1 MPIIDS
7 RTLNIIKDYSID
19 ELISIVKDMRAYN
32 MVALCAA
39 RSGHTGGTLSI
50 MDVAA
55 VLYLKVIRHDPSDP
69 KWDDRDRVF
78 WSVGHK
84 APALYVALGMA
95 GYFPIEETVK
105 LRKLW
110 SGFEGHPNQFK
121 LPGLELSSGSLGQGL
136 GVAIGSAL
144 RAKLD
149 KKSYRVFCIMGD
161 GEQQEG
167 SIWESVMS
175 AGHYHLDNLIGIID
189 INELQ
194 IDGKTGTVMNVEP
207 LEAKYKSFGWE
218 VIHADGH
225 NIPELVT
232 TFDLAEKVTDK
243 PVVILAHTIK
253 GKGVSFAENKVG
265 YHGIP
270 PKDGRCGT
278 ESLEQAVNDIYS
290 GSKSLFTTEKID
302 YLLDAASKYQESVE
316 QELNRSLPEFS
327 MNYWWNDAEIMKVK
341 MDPTRMGFGRAI
353 ETIGQDESVVTFGAD
368 ITASIKMDD
377 FYRNHPERKD
387 RFFSIGI
394 AEQNMTVVAA
404 GMAKEG
410 KKSFIGSYGVFVSGR
425 NWDQLRTTCCYNNFN
440 VKVAGA
446 HGGISVGA
454 DGATHQALEEIP
466 LLYYLPNMHLEVPCD
481 SVETEK
487 STHAITNIDGPGY
500 IRYGREA
507 TPVVTS
513 KDTPF
518 EFGIANIIRFRRAQP
533 DFVDAFET
541 YLSKSYN
548 NENEDV
554 CIVACGPMVAEAM
567 RAAWILKQ
575 EFNLETRIINI
586 HTVKPVD
593 RACLLKA
600 AGEIGRIITVEEQ
613 QTGGFGNIIAGII
626 STGKNY
632 SGSFVMDMVGINDR
646 FGESG
651 DPWDLMKAFGLS
663 AEHIASRAKLLME
676 RT

>member
-19 ELISIVKDMRAYN
+19 ELISIVKDKRAYN

-218 VIHADGH
+218 VIHA
-225 NIPELVT
+225 V
-232 TFDLAEKVTDK
+232 
-243 PVVILAHTIK
+243 
-253 GKGVSFAENKVG
+253 
-265 YHGIP
+265 
-270 PKDGRCGT
+270 
-278 ESLEQAVNDIYS
+278 
-290 GSKSLFTTEKID
+290 
-302 YLLDAASKYQESVE
+302 
-316 QELNRSLPEFS
+316 
-327 MNYWWNDAEIMKVK
+327 
-341 MDPTRMGFGRAI
+341 
-353 ETIGQDESVVTFGAD
+353 
-368 ITASIKMDD
+368 
-377 FYRNHPERKD
+377 
-387 RFFSIGI
+387 
-394 AEQNMTVVAA
+394 
-404 GMAKEG
+404 
-410 KKSFIGSYGVFVSGR
+410 
-425 NWDQLRTTCCYNNFN
+425 
-440 VKVAGA
+440 
-446 HGGISVGA
+446 
-454 DGATHQALEEIP
+454 
-466 LLYYLPNMHLEVPCD
+466 
-481 SVETEK
+481 
-487 STHAITNIDGPGY
+487 
-500 IRYGREA
+500 
-507 TPVVTS
+507 
-513 KDTPF
+513 
-518 EFGIANIIRFRRAQP
+518 
-533 DFVDAFET
+533 
-541 YLSKSYN
+541 
-548 NENEDV
+548 
-554 CIVACGPMVAEAM
+554 
-567 RAAWILKQ
+567 
-575 EFNLETRIINI
+575 
-586 HTVKPVD
+586 
-593 RACLLKA
+593 
-600 AGEIGRIITVEEQ
+600 
-613 QTGGFGNIIAGII
+613 
-626 STGKNY
+626 
-632 SGSFVMDMVGINDR
+632 
-646 FGESG
+646 
-651 DPWDLMKAFGLS
+651 
-663 AEHIASRAKLLME
+663 
-676 RT
+676 